1 MRGACPRT
9 PEGRMAIAAAN
20 ARKRSDAT
28 GTRFGRLTVIG
39 MTIRGQRSWCLCR
52 CDCGGERTIRLSS
65 LRSGD
70 TESCGC
76 IVSET
81 ARATS
86 LRHGD
91 CIGKPTTEWVAWKS
105 MHQRCIDPNCENW
118 PRYGGRGI
126 TVCERWQSFAN
137 FLANMGRK
145 PSAAHS
151 LDRYPDN
158 DGNYE
163 SGNCRWASASEQARN
178 RRPRARRAA

>member
-1 MRGACPRT
+1 
-9 PEGRMAIAAAN
+9 
-20 ARKRSDAT
+20 
-28 GTRFGRLTVIG
+28 
-39 MTIRGQRSWCLCR
+39 
-52 CDCGGERTIRLSS
+52 
-65 LRSGD
+65 
-70 TESCGC
+70 
-76 IVSET
+76 
-81 ARATS
+81 
-86 LRHGD
+86 
-91 CIGKPTTEWVAWKS
+91 